1 MVDNEGTKI
10 TPMVGQPMP
19 IHATTTRFG
28 LNGFVMVSQSQWFT
42 KSEFLGKQTNNF
54 SDALRTCSAKMTR
67 PNLKPFSGD
76 ARDAR

>member
-1 MVDNEGTKI
+1 MKAQN
-10 TPMVGQPMP
+10 
-19 IHATTTRFG
+19 HAHGCATHANPRNYDTIWAKWFR
-28 LNGFVMVSQSQWFT
+28 NGHKVNGSQIIFR
-42 KSEFLGKQTNNF
+42 KQTNNF

>member
-1 MVDNEGTKI
+1 MKAQN
-10 TPMVGQPMP
+10 
-19 IHATTTRFG
+19 HAHGCATHANPRNYDTIWAKWFR
-28 LNGFVMVSQSQWFT
+28 NGFT
-42 KSEFLGKQTNNF
+42 KSMFSQNHIFLGKQTNNF